1 MATVSINI
9 GGSHILVGSCI
20 GPSVLLKAAHVEVEV
35 EEIDVA
41 LTAVAQDDDQMDY
54 DDKDEGLCLSFSAV
68 AIVGNIELK

>member
-1 MATVSINI
+1 VATVSINI

-41 LTAVAQDDDQMDY
+41 LTAVAQDDDQMD
-54 DDKDEGLCLSFSAV
+54 
-68 AIVGNIELK
+68 